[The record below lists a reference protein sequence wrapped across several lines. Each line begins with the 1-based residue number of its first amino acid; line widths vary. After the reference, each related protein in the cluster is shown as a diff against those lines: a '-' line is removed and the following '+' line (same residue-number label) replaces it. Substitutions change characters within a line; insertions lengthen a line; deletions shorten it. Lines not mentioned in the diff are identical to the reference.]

1 MKPLPKN
8 TFFMNALYLMLSTF
22 VVAGAGLVFWMVVTR
37 THDVSAVGLATTL
50 LSVSSL
56 LSLLGL
62 SGFDTTFVRFL
73 PGTQRKN
80 DYINS
85 GFVVVTLASTIL
97 AIALGL
103 ALPMLSPNLSVLREP
118 WAFIS
123 FVFFT
128 AVTSLNVLT
137 NAVFL
142 AFKQAQYVFIINT
155 LFSAGKVVLPVL
167 FVGGNAT
174 TIFVLAGSA
183 QALGLVLSIVWMV
196 RKFGYSFSPR
206 LHIQTLRVVKR
217 FSLSV
222 YMSSLLNL
230 LPPTL
235 LPLIIV
241 YYLGPK
247 SSAYYYMAFTI
258 ASVLYTIAYA
268 SMQSVL
274 AEGSHNPAAIRAHV
288 VKAAKLVTVLLVP
301 AAIGVAILSTFLL
314 TIFGHEY
321 AQKAGTLLQLFA
333 AGSLPV
339 AVYAAIG
346 AIFKVTKNL
355 RGVIA
360 MNAGYA
366 LIILGLGLW
375 LVPVLGLVAIGW
387 AWIIGNVA
395 ACAIGVVFL
404 RKGNGKLGENH
415 GTAP

>member
-1 MKPLPKN
+1 MKSK
-8 TFFMNALYLMLSTF
+8 FFMNAFYLMLSTF
-22 VVAGAGLVFWMVVTR
+22 VVAASGLVFWMVVTR
-37 THDVSAVGLATTL
+37 TYDVTAVGLATTL

-62 SGFDTTFVRFL
+62 AGFDTTFVRFL
-73 PGTQRKN
+73 PNTPRKN

-85 GFVVVTLASTIL
+85 GFVVVTLASTSLAIIL
-97 AIALGL
+97 ALV
-103 ALPMLSPNLSVLREP
+103 LPMLSPNLSVLRAP

-142 AFKQAQYVFIINT
+142 AFKQAQYIFIINT
-155 LFSAGKVVLPVL
+155 IFSAGKVVLPLLV
-167 FVGGNAT
+167 VGGNAT

-183 QALGLVLSIVWMV
+183 QALGLVLSIAWMV
-196 RKFGYSFSPR
+196 RKFDYSFSPR
-206 LHIQTLRVVKR
+206 VHMQTLRVVKK

-222 YMSSLLNL
+222 YTSSLLNL

-241 YYLGPK
+241 YYLGPQ

-274 AEGSHNPAAIRAHV
+274 AEGSHNPAAIHSHV
-288 VKAAKLVTVLLVP
+288 IKAAKLITVLLVP
-301 AAIGVAILSTFLL
+301 AAIGIAVLSPFLL
-314 TIFGHEY
+314 SIFGHEY
-321 AQKAGTLLQLFA
+321 AQKASTLLQLFA

-346 AIFKVTKNL
+346 AVFKVTKNL
-355 RGVIA
+355 RGVIT

-366 LIILGLGLW
+366 LTILGLSYW
-375 LVPVLGLVAIGW
+375 LAPLGLIAIGW
-387 AWIIGNVA
+387 AWIIGNIA
-395 ACAIGVVFL
+395 ACGIGTFFL
-404 RKGNGKLGENH
+404 LRAKNNRLGE
-415 GTAP
+415 TRVTTT